1 MIAESTLKK
10 EVNMEKWDAYD
21 KDFNKIENMVLIR
34 GELIPNSVY
43 HLVCDI
49 AVKHIDGTYLL
60 MQRSKNKHFGG
71 MWELTAGG
79 SAIQGESPLECA
91 IRELKE
97 ETGIKTEKLT
107 EIGSVVSDETHSIYF
122 EFLCV
127 IDIDKKS
134 IILQEDET
142 QDFKWVNKE
151 EIVKMNSNNL
161 ITKRMQLFL
170 KDFHE

>member
-1 MIAESTLKK
+1 
-10 EVNMEKWDAYD
+10 MEKWDAYD
-21 KDFNKIENMVLIR
+21 KDFNKIGNLDLKR
-34 GELIPNSVY
+34 GDFISDGVF

-49 AVKHIDGTYLL
+49 AVKHIDGSYLL
-60 MQRSKNKHFGG
+60 MQRSNNKHFGG

-97 ETGIKTEKLT
+97 ETGIKTKELK
-107 EIGSVVSDETHSIYF
+107 EIGRVVSYETHSIYF
-122 EFLCV
+122 EFLCLTN
-127 IDIDKKS
+127 IDKNS
-134 IILQEDET
+134 IILQEGET

-151 EIVKMNSNNL
+151 ELIKMNSNNL

-170 KDFHE
+170 EDFCK